1 MEEAR
6 PRDTNFSDE
15 LENKNAGRPFTDIW
29 KYIRRGSSCGNG
41 HYGGTCKF
49 CNKNWTR
56 VKPSSLRAYIA
67 HHCTGKDLPGEVRS
81 HFIRIVAKETQMKI
95 YLIVKQKPVNIRKY
109 QKKEKTILV
118 ISMIIFKK
126 KEKLSTSR
134 VEEIDSGVI
143 KTFICCNIPFSVIEN
158 PVMVN
163 CLKSLNA
170 NYDPPSCTRLTENL
184 LEAEVAKV
192 NARVNLVIEKSENL
206 TIGKFFAY
214 KTLKYF
220 YLF

>member
-6 PRDTNFSDE
+6 PRNTNFSDE

-56 VKPSSLRAYIA
+56 AKPSSLRAHIA
-67 HHCTGKDLPGEVRS
+67 NHCTGKDLPGEVRS
-81 HFIRIVAKETQMKI
+81 HFIRIVAKENANENLFDSKAETSQ
-95 YLIVKQKPVNIRKY
+95 Y
-109 QKKEKTILV
+109 QKIPKKRKNNSSNIDDH
-118 ISMIIFKK
+118 FQK
-126 KEKLSTSR
+126 KEKLSNSR
-134 VEEIDSGVI
+134 VEEIDSGLI

-170 NYDPPSCTRLTENL
+170 NYDPPSRTCLTENL
-184 LEAEVAKV
+184 LKAEVAKV

-206 TIGKFFAY
+206 TIDKFFAC

>member
-1 MEEAR
+1 
-6 PRDTNFSDE
+6 
-15 LENKNAGRPFTDIW
+15 
-29 KYIRRGSSCGNG
+29 
-41 HYGGTCKF
+41 
-49 CNKNWTR
+49 
-56 VKPSSLRAYIA
+56 
-67 HHCTGKDLPGEVRS
+67 
-81 HFIRIVAKETQMKI
+81 MKI

-109 QKKEKTILV
+109 QKKEKTI
-118 ISMIIFKK
+118 
-126 KEKLSTSR
+126 R
-134 VEEIDSGVI
+134 VEEIDSRVI

-170 NYDPPSCTRLTENL
+170 NYDPPSRTRLTENL
-184 LEAEVAKV
+184 LKAEVTKV

-206 TIGKFFAY
+206 TIGKFFAC

>member
-1 MEEAR
+1 
-6 PRDTNFSDE
+6 
-15 LENKNAGRPFTDIW
+15 
-29 KYIRRGSSCGNG
+29 
-41 HYGGTCKF
+41 
-49 CNKNWTR
+49 
-56 VKPSSLRAYIA
+56 
-67 HHCTGKDLPGEVRS
+67 
-81 HFIRIVAKETQMKI
+81 
-95 YLIVKQKPVNIRKY
+95 
-109 QKKEKTILV
+109 
-118 ISMIIFKK
+118 MIIFK

-143 KTFICCNIPFSVIEN
+143 KTFICCNIPFSIIEN

-170 NYDPPSCTRLTENL
+170 NYDPPSRIRLTENL

-192 NARVNLVIEKSENL
+192 NARVNLVIKKSENL
-206 TIGKFFAY
+206 TIGKFFAC

>member
-6 PRDTNFSDE
+6 LRDTNFSDE

-29 KYIRRGSSCGNG
+29 KYIKRGSSCGNG
-41 HYGGTCKF
+41 HYGGICKF
-49 CNKNWTR
+49 CNKNWIR
-56 VKPSSLRAYIA
+56 AKPSSLRVHIA
-67 HHCTGKDLPGEVRS
+67 NHCTGKDLLGEVRS
-81 HFIRIVAKETQMKI
+81 HFI
-95 YLIVKQKPVNIRKY
+95 
-109 QKKEKTILV
+109 TILV

-163 CLKSLNA
+163 CLKSLNG
-170 NYDPPSCTRLTENL
+170 NYDPPSRTRLTENL

-192 NARVNLVIEKSENL
+192 NA
-206 TIGKFFAY
+206 
-214 KTLKYF
+214 
-220 YLF
+220 